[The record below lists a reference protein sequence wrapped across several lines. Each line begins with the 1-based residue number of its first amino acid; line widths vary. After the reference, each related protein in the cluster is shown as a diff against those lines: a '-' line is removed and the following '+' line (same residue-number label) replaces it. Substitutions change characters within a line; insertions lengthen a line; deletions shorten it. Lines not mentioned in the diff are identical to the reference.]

1 MTIKLSD
8 LIKFKTRVSK
18 ILDFGEMES
27 RMYRKANRV
36 AFDLPTETSEEL
48 AELVANEAKSAVNV
62 IRELFEKMND
72 MKINAMAAVDNSIES
87 VSKELKS
94 KNTFLHITK
103 ENFDT
108 ARELRINEM
117 AEDLLLSRISRYSTW
132 EYPGLEINPRN
143 PIKITKQLVA
153 SEPLYLAELEVDA
166 VLINAKLI
174 FPQEYQNRL
183 RTYFIKENDFS
194 VLPQSEFGF
203 IICVNSFEFMSED
216 QIDEYLE
223 LISPL
228 LREGGTFLFTY
239 NNCDTADGARQ
250 CDEGNKTYSTY
261 THIAEVAKKV
271 GYEMVEHFDISSW
284 EATSWVEL
292 RKPGVLSTI
301 KAAPTMG
308 VINEITVK

>member
-1 MTIKLSD
+1 MTTKLSD
-8 LIKFKTRVSK
+8 LIKIKTRASK

-27 RMYRKANRV
+27 IMYRKANRV
-36 AFDLPTETSEEL
+36 TFDLPAETSEEL
-48 AELVANEAKSAVNV
+48 VELVSNEAKSAVNV
-62 IRELFEKMND
+62 IQELFEKMNG
-72 MKINAMAAVDNSIES
+72 MKINVMAAVNESIEA

-94 KNTFLHITK
+94 KNIFPAITK

-108 ARELRINEM
+108 ARDLRM
-117 AEDLLLSRISRYSTW
+117 HDLAETSLSSRISRYSTW

-153 SEPLYLAELEVDA
+153 SEPLYLAELEVSE
-166 VLINAKLI
+166 VLIHAKLI
-174 FPQEYQNRL
+174 FPQLFQDRM

-203 IICVNSFEFMSED
+203 IICVNSFEFMTEE
-216 QIDEYLE
+216 QIDNYLE
-223 LISPL
+223 LIFPL

-239 NNCDTADGARQ
+239 NNCETLDGARQ
-250 CDEGNKTYSTY
+250 CDEGNKTYSTF

-271 GYEMVEHFDISSW
+271 GYEMAEHFDVSGW